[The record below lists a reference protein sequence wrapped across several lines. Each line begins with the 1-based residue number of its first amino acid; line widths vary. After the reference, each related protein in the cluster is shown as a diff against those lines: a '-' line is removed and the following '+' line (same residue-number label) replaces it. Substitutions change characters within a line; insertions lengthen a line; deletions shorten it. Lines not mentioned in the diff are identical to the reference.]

1 MDYTDVTSTLTFDA
15 TVSTQVAV
23 VPILDDNVVEDSE
36 FINVTLM
43 SADHVAVLNPSTAR
57 ITIEDIDSEL
67 TTFAVVLSLPLVY
80 SYSCSLPPNATMITG
95 NCKTRIISLMEDS
108 TYVCITFS
116 ALWSHGSWNVF
127 HDFSCAGWI

>member
-43 SADHVAVLNPSTAR
+43 SADHVAMLNPSTAR
-57 ITIEDIDSEL
+57 IIIEDIDSEL
-67 TTFAVVLSLPLVY
+67 TTFAVLVY
-80 SYSCSLPPNATMITG
+80 SYSCSLPPNAKMISG
-95 NCKTRIISLMEDS
+95 NCKLES
-108 TYVCITFS
+108 FP
-116 ALWSHGSWNVF
+116 
-127 HDFSCAGWI
+127 

>member
-1 MDYTDVTSTLTFDA
+1 MDYTDVISTLTFDA

-43 SADHVAVLNPSTAR
+43 SADHAAAVLNPSTAR

-80 SYSCSLPPNATMITG
+80 SYSCSLPLNAKMITG
-95 NCKTRIISLMEDS
+95 NC
-108 TYVCITFS
+108 
-116 ALWSHGSWNVF
+116 
-127 HDFSCAGWI
+127 